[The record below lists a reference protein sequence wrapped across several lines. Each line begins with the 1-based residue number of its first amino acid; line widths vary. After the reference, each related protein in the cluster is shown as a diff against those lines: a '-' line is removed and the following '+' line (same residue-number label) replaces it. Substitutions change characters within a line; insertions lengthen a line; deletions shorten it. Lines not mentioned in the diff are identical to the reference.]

1 MQDNVV
7 ELTTWLS
14 LATICAIGAMS
25 PGPSLA
31 VVLRHSLYNSAGHG
45 IAASVAHGV
54 GVGIYAALSIAGL
67 ASIIT
72 HFPIVFQT
80 LVYAGA
86 AYLAYMGYKILTS
99 KSSGLDIAKANAT
112 SYKQAAQDGFA
123 IAFLNPKLAIFFI
136 ALFSQFIQPEAM
148 TVTVAI
154 LMCGTVLV
162 IDTAWYFFVSVASA
176 KARQKFDLTK
186 KQAVI
191 DKLLGT
197 AFLLLAARVLYQQ
210 LVG

>member
-1 MQDNVV
+1 V

-14 LATICAIGAMS
+14 LATICVIGAMS

-31 VVLRHSLYNSAGHG
+31 VVLRHSLYNSASHG
-45 IAASVAHGV
+45 IAASIAHGF

-67 ASIIT
+67 ASLIT

-86 AYLAYMGYKILTS
+86 AYLAYMGVKILTS
-99 KSSGLDIAKANAT
+99 QSGELDVTKASET
-112 SYKQAAQDGFA
+112 SYRQAAQDGFA

-136 ALFSQFIQPEAM
+136 ALFSQFINPESM
-148 TVTVAI
+148 TPLIAV
-154 LMCGTVLV
+154 LMCSTVLV
-162 IDTAWYFFVSVASA
+162 IDTAWYFIISVMSA
-176 KARQKFDLTK
+176 KAREKFDLTQ

-191 DKLLGT
+191 DKLLGI
-197 AFLLLAARVLYQQ
+197 AFLLLAARVVYQQ
-210 LVG
+210 FAG